1 MNYGQLKTSIASWVN
16 HGAATASIPDFVT
29 LAEAE
34 IRRDVRVMAMESMVT
49 GVLVGGEIALLADYL
64 DARRFV
70 VNGLPCD
77 YITPEEYQ
85 DQTFQ
90 QSRENCY
97 TRIGSTLYVINGGAQ
112 SYSLIYRAQFDA
124 LAVDADTNWL
134 LTNAPDVYLFGALKH
149 AAIFLKDAAAA
160 QGYEGVYQAAKDK
173 TNSADKAGLIQGSMR
188 MRARVVA

>member
-1 MNYGQLKTSIASWVN
+1 MNYGQLKTAIASWVN
-16 HGAATASIPDFVT
+16 HGAAASTIPDFVV

-34 IRRDVRVMAMESMVT
+34 IRRDVRVMAMESLAT
-49 GVLVGGEIALLADYL
+49 GVLAGGAVALPADYL

-70 VNGLPCD
+70 VNGLLCD

-85 DQTFQ
+85 DQTYL

-97 TRIGSTLYVINGGAQ
+97 TRIGSTLYVVNGGVQ
-112 SYSLIYRAQFDA
+112 SYSLIYKAQFAA
-124 LAVDADTNWL
+124 LALDADTNWL
-134 LTNAPDVYLFGALKH
+134 LTNAPDVYLFAALKH
-149 AAIFLKDAAAA
+149 AGIYLKDPAAA

>member
-1 MNYGQLKTSIASWVN
+1 MNYGQLKTAIASWVN
-16 HGAATASIPDFVT
+16 HGAATASIPDFVK

-34 IRRDVRVMAMESMVT
+34 IRRDVRVSAMESLET
-49 GVLVGGEIALLADYL
+49 GVLAAGAIALPADYL

-77 YITPEEYQ
+77 YITPEEFQ

-90 QSRENCY
+90 QSRQNCY
-97 TRIGSTLYVINGGAQ
+97 TRIGTTLYVINGGVQ
-112 SYSLIYRAQFDA
+112 SYSLIYRSAFASLSD
-124 LAVDADTNWL
+124 DADTNWL
-134 LTNAPDVYLFGALKH
+134 LTNAPDVYLFAALKH
-149 AAIFLKDAAAA
+149 AAIYLKDAAAA